1 MKKSTKKKTTLK
13 AKKPTVKAQAP
24 KKKKTTKA
32 PVKKQ
37 TTKPYVQYSTIWKGV
52 GGGFS
57 NPGETKICK
66 VGAHKVLVKRGNTLD
81 KNGNPRH
88 TVTYI
93 NKDGSLGQS
102 YTGTGSATLIASK
115 ALAKSGV
122 ETKHKSNFPK
132 KKRSK
137 NAKK

>member
-24 KKKKTTKA
+24 KKKTTPKKTTKA

-57 NPGETKICK
+57 NPGETKI
-66 VGAHKVLVKRGNTLD
+66 
-81 KNGNPRH
+81 
-88 TVTYI
+88 
-93 NKDGSLGQS
+93 
-102 YTGTGSATLIASK
+102 
-115 ALAKSGV
+115 
-122 ETKHKSNFPK
+122 
-132 KKRSK
+132 
-137 NAKK
+137 